1 METLLQDLRFALRGL
16 IRNPGFS
23 VIAITS
29 IGLGIGVNS
38 AIFSNVYQVL
48 MRPLPF
54 ADAHRLVEVRTEPEA
69 GTSKATLVRLWDWLP
84 SFDDLAAWRTRE
96 ISLTGVGT
104 PEQLS
109 AVHVTSNL
117 YYVLGVEAQ
126 QGRALMFEDGES
138 GEDRVVVISHGLWQ
152 RLYGGERDVV
162 GRTMALD
169 GNSHT
174 IVGIMPESFDF
185 PSPEAELWLPV
196 TIDVTDQADYL
207 ARDLRVVGRLAEN
220 ATLERART
228 ELLRVSVELRTMFEG
243 YVPTFGNLATV
254 KPLRDSLVG
263 ETKAALLVLF
273 GAVGFVLLMVCANV
287 ANLLLTR
294 GATRRKEMAVRTALG
309 AVRGR
314 IVRQLLTES
323 VVLALLGGGLGL
335 LLASWTTGLLA
346 ASLPS
351 DLPGV
356 ADVGI
361 GREVLAFTLGV
372 SVLAGVLF
380 GLAPAMQSRS
390 DVVETTLRE
399 KQGGHA
405 LGPTR
410 VIFNVL
416 MVSEVAM
423 ALILIMGAGLM
434 IQSFRKLSRVD
445 PGFDAAGV
453 LALRLSPAPARYPT
467 PRERTEYW
475 DRVLRDVALIR
486 GVDSVA
492 ASHLVPFGGNWAPEL
507 TIQDQPL
514 ASDRSPP
521 QVDWRVVT
529 TGYFTTMRIPILAGG
544 FFTDRDRSSTE
555 SVAVVSNTFARRHFG
570 GETPLGRRVRTTM
583 EPSGAW
589 VTIVG
594 IVGDTR
600 DQSMSG
606 DLRAQI
612 YRPHSQWQPT
622 SMSLLVRSK
631 GDPTLLVSPIRDAV
645 WDIDSEV
652 PVSDVKTMDEAVAES
667 MEQPRLLA
675 ELLVLFGALAL
686 VLGAVGVYGV
696 ISYGVGQRSTE
707 LDVRIA
713 FGAGRGAILRQI
725 MSEAFR
731 LILVGLV
738 VGVAGVVALTRVLTS
753 QLYQIDPTDP
763 MILTGV
769 VVALC
774 AVGLVASYLPGRKA
788 SRLDLL
794 EVLRGE

>member
-1 METLLQDLRFALRGL
+1 MEECLQKRGQSK
-16 IRNPGFS
+16 P
-23 VIAITS
+23 AI
-29 IGLGIGVNS
+29 
-38 AIFSNVYQVL
+38 
-48 MRPLPF
+48 
-54 ADAHRLVEVRTEPEA
+54 
-69 GTSKATLVRLWDWLP
+69 
-84 SFDDLAAWRTRE
+84 
-96 ISLTGVGT
+96 
-104 PEQLS
+104 
-109 AVHVTSNL
+109 
-117 YYVLGVEAQ
+117 
-126 QGRALMFEDGES
+126 
-138 GEDRVVVISHGLWQ
+138 
-152 RLYGGERDVV
+152 
-162 GRTMALD
+162 
-169 GNSHT
+169 
-174 IVGIMPESFDF
+174 
-185 PSPEAELWLPV
+185 
-196 TIDVTDQADYL
+196 
-207 ARDLRVVGRLAEN
+207 
-220 ATLERART
+220 
-228 ELLRVSVELRTMFEG
+228 
-243 YVPTFGNLATV
+243 
-254 KPLRDSLVG
+254 
-263 ETKAALLVLF
+263 LVLF

-434 IQSFRKLSRVD
+434 IQSFRNLSRVD
-445 PGFDAAGV
+445 PGFDAVGV

-492 ASHLVPFGGNWAPEL
+492 ASHLVPFGGDNWAPEL

-529 TGYFTTMRIPILAGG
+529 PGYFTTMRIPILAGR

-612 YRPHSQWQPT
+612 YRPHSQWQPP

-645 WDIDSEV
+645 WDIDPEV

-667 MEQPRLLA
+667 MAQPRLLA

-707 LDVRIA
+707 LGVRIA

-731 LILVGLV
+731 LVLVGLV
-738 VGVAGVVALTRVLTS
+738 VGVAGVMALTRVLTKERS
-753 QLYQIDPTDP
+753 
-763 MILTGV
+763 GV
-769 VVALC
+769 VTGA
-774 AVGLVASYLPGRKA
+774 
-788 SRLDLL
+788 RLS
-794 EVLRGE
+794 V